1 MEKSKAAQT
10 SAVMIKLPDFKV
22 LLSVYVTE
30 KSKFAV
36 PSNEMHMFRKILTKL
51 EFLIFWGKDQLTSKQ
66 FIFLSSV
73 LVGISSA
80 LAVIVL
86 KSFAHWVFSSATY
99 INSILKLS
107 FMNSLLPIIGILLT
121 VFVVKKVLGGTIE
134 KGTSQILYAV
144 AKKAGIIPKKQMYAQ
159 IITSSLT
166 VGLGGSAGL
175 ESPIVITGAA
185 FGSNYAQKYKLSY
198 KERTLLIGCGVA
210 AGIAAA
216 FNAPIAGVLFA
227 IEVLLVDV
235 SISAFTPIMIAA
247 ATGALVSAI
256 ALDESILLTFKQQQ
270 TFNYHNIPYYLL
282 LGVFTGFIAVFY
294 SRNFQKTENFFSR
307 LRLGPYKKALFGAS
321 LLAMIIFIF
330 PTLFGEGYESIRVLS
345 EKDPGQ
351 LLENTLFSDFR
362 NNAWV
367 LLLFI
372 GITMFL
378 KAFATGITLGSGGN
392 GGNFA
397 PSLFLG
403 SYTGFFFSKF
413 LNLTGLTKLPVSNFT
428 MVGMAGILS
437 GLFHAPLTA
446 IFLIAEITGGYDLM
460 IPLMM
465 VSSISFAISKKF
477 EKHSLDVKSLAKKGH
492 VFTSN
497 KDTNILSTLD
507 TEKIIQT
514 DYITISP
521 DENLEKLVE
530 LISHSNQVIFGVVNN
545 EDELLGTVYF
555 NDIREI
561 IFSNFKVKYT
571 PVRDI
576 MSKPEQVVSPTDTM
590 ESVMDK
596 FEKSKI
602 PFLPVLK
609 NGKYYGFISKSVALE
624 AYREKLK
631 SLTIE

>member
-1 MEKSKAAQT
+1 
-10 SAVMIKLPDFKV
+10 
-22 LLSVYVTE
+22 
-30 KSKFAV
+30 
-36 PSNEMHMFRKILTKL
+36 MFRNLRNQI
-51 EFLIFWGKDQLTSKQ
+51 EYLIVLGKGKLTSKQ
-66 FIFLSSV
+66 FIFLSAV
-73 LVGISSA
+73 LVGISAA

-86 KSFAHWVFSSATY
+86 KSFAHWVFVAATY
-99 INSILKLS
+99 INTTLKLS

-121 VFVVKKVLGGTIE
+121 VLVVKKVLGGTID

-159 IITSSLT
+159 IVTSSLT

-185 FGSNYAQKYKLSY
+185 FGSNYAQRYHLGY

-247 ATGALVSAI
+247 ATGALVSTVV
-256 ALDESILLTFKQQQ
+256 LDESILLNFKQQQ
-270 TFNYHNIPYYLL
+270 TFNYHNIPYYIL
-282 LGVFTGFIAVFY
+282 LGVFTGIISVYY
-294 SRNFQKTENFFSR
+294 SRNFQRTEHFFSR
-307 LRLGPYKKALFGAS
+307 LRLTPYKKALIGAT
-321 LLAMIIFIF
+321 LLAALIFIF
-330 PTLFGEGYESIRVLS
+330 PTLFGEGYESIKTLS
-345 EKDPGQ
+345 ENDPGQ
-351 LLENTLFSDFR
+351 LLENTLFRDFR
-362 NNAWV
+362 HNPLA
-367 LLLFI
+367 LLAFVGAAML
-372 GITMFL
+372 L
-378 KAFATGITLGSGGN
+378 KAFATGLTLGSGGN

-403 SYTGFFFSKF
+403 SYAGFFFSKSF
-413 LNLTGLTKLPVSNFT
+413 NLTGLTHLPVSNFT
-428 MVGMAGILS
+428 MVGMAGILA

-460 IPLMM
+460 IPLLM

-477 EKHSLDVKSLAKKGH
+477 EKHSLDVKNLAKKGH
-492 VFTSN
+492 AFTSN
-497 KDTNILSTLD
+497 KDANILSTLE

-514 DYITISP
+514 DYLTIAP
-521 DENLEKLVE
+521 DENLEQLVD
-530 LISHSNQVIFGVVNN
+530 LISHSDQVVFAVVNK
-545 EDELLGTVYF
+545 DKELLGLVYF

-571 PVRDI
+571 QVHEI
-576 MSKPEQVVSPTDTM
+576 MGKPSAIVSPTDSM
-590 ESVMDK
+590 ETVMNK
-596 FEKSKI
+596 FESSKKA
-602 PFLPVLK
+602 FLPVLR

-624 AYREKLK
+624 AYREQLQ
-631 SLTIE
+631 SLIIE